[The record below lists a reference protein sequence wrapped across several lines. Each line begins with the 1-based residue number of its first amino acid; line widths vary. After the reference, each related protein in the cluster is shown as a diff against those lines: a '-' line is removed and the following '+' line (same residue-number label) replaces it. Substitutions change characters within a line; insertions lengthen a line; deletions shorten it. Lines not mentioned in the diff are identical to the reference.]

1 MRVLCLGV
9 VLAFSA
15 STALAAD
22 MKLSPA
28 DTAAAFKA
36 AGFAKKGN
44 RWEGCGDPGTAAYTP
59 GAIDLVRDLNG
70 DGQPEAV
77 ISEGSS
83 YCFGN
88 TGMGYAIVSKQAAGG
103 WKLINGGPGIPNILA
118 AKGAGEILLT
128 SMDRDGTKGGYNL
141 PLTRAIADAVAI
153 PVIASGGVAG
163 EADILALKAIAAD
176 GIAGVICG
184 RAIYDGRL
192 DLGRALAIA
201 A

>member
-44 RWEGCGDPGTAAYTP
+44 RWESCGDPGTAAYTP
-59 GAIDLVRDLNG
+59 GTIDLVRDLNG

-83 YCFGN
+83 FCFGN
-88 TGMGYAIVSKQAAGG
+88 TGTGYAIVSKQAAGG
-103 WKLINGGPGIPNILA
+103 WKLITGGPGIPNLLTT
-118 AKGAGEILLT
+118 KGAGGWPDIEI
-128 SMDRDGTKGGYNL
+128 GGPGFCFPIERWNGKEYRL
-141 PLTRAIADAVAI
+141 HRHQYE
-153 PVIASGGVAG
+153 G
-163 EADILALKAIAAD
+163 KA
-176 GIAGVICG
+176 C
-184 RAIYDGRL
+184 RPR
-192 DLGRALAIA
+192 
-201 A
+201 